1 MTYNDIG
8 IGTALDWKRIRKL
21 MCIGI
26 LGAVLT
32 LIGDMLLGWGVH
44 DPSIEGLEGFLSAY
58 RDLSD
63 GRIFWSAFLGFI
75 GIPLEALSYFAIYRL
90 IAPYSERQAHL
101 YRTGILG
108 LLAFAGCGV
117 HVPCLACVFFYKY
130 MAIASPENALAL
142 SVRFG
147 AYFLLPGMLVFFVF
161 WIVQH
166 IAHIGAFAKGL
177 TPYSKRCWIFCPAV
191 GMAIVMLLKFLPETA
206 FRNAMTAAW
215 ISWGNLWMFVG
226 LLILSKKAEHRKEAG
241 A

>member
-8 IGTALDWKRIRKL
+8 IGGVLDWKRIKKL

-26 LGAVLT
+26 LGALLT
-32 LIGDMLLGWGVH
+32 LAGDMLLGWGVH
-44 DPSIEGLEGFLSAY
+44 DPSVPGLEGFLSAY

-63 GRIFWSAFLGFI
+63 ARIFWSALLGMI

-90 IAPYSERQAHL
+90 IAPYSEKHAHL

-108 LLAFAGCGV
+108 MLAFAGCGV

-130 MAIASPENALAL
+130 MAAADPAQALTL

-147 AYFLLPGMLVFFVF
+147 AYFLLPAMLVFFVF
-161 WIVQH
+161 WIIQH
-166 IAHIGAFAKGL
+166 VAHISAFAKGK
-177 TPYSKRCWIFCPAV
+177 TPYPKWCWIFCPAV
-191 GMAIVMLLKFLPETA
+191 GMALVMLLKFLPETA

-215 ISWGNLWMFVG
+215 ISWGNLWMFIG
-226 LLILSKKAEHRKEAG
+226 LLILSKKAENRKETSL
-241 A
+241 

>member
-8 IGTALDWKRIRKL
+8 IGGALDWKRIRKL

-26 LGAVLT
+26 FGALLT
-32 LIGDMLLGWGVH
+32 LVGDMLLGWGVH

-63 GRIFWSAFLGFI
+63 GRIFWSALLGMI
-75 GIPLEALSYFAIYRL
+75 GIPLEALSTFAIYRV
-90 IAPYSERQAHL
+90 IAPYSERHAHL

-108 LLAFAGCGV
+108 MLAFAGCGV

-130 MAIASPENALAL
+130 MMAASPDTALEA

-147 AYFLLPGMLVFFVF
+147 LYFLLPGMILFFIF
-161 WIVQH
+161 WIVHH

-177 TPYSKRCWIFCPAV
+177 TPYPARCWVFCPAV
-191 GMAIVMLLKFLPETA
+191 GMALTMLLKFLPETA
-206 FRNAMTAAW
+206 LRNAVTAAW
-215 ISWGNLWMFVG
+215 ISIGNLWMFAG
-226 LLILSKKAEHRKEAG
+226 LLILSKKAEAKA
-241 A
+241 